1 MSVIVIGDVHGSIHW
16 KTFVAKRKAGDIIV
30 FLGDYFDI
38 RNPGR
43 ALLAKSELNNFLEI
57 ASFARSTPN
66 VHLLVGNHDFQY
78 TPWDPAG
85 CSGRNL
91 SMAGKFGEAIMD
103 NLALLEMV
111 FVLDRPEKPVI
122 MSHAGVTS
130 TFMRLNNLDKPE
142 EINALWRQRP
152 ENFAFKLEMNGRLAD
167 MRGDNEWQS
176 PIWVRDNALARD
188 ALPGYNQIVGH
199 TPRQEISGFGTDA
212 GDSVLVVCSLD
223 EHNFIEF
230 IS

>member
-43 ALLAKSELNNFLEI
+43 ALLAKSELDNFLEI
-57 ASFARSTPN
+57 ANFARSTPD
-66 VHLLVGNHDFQY
+66 VHLLIGNHDFQY

-91 SMAGKFGEAIMD
+91 IMAGKFGEAIMD
-103 NLALLEMV
+103 NMDLLEMV
-111 FVLDRPEKPVI
+111 FVLDRPQKPLI

-130 TFMRLNNLDKPE
+130 TFMRLNNLEKPE
-142 EINALWRQRP
+142 EINILWRRRP
-152 ENFAFKLEMNGRLAD
+152 EDFAFKLEMNGRIAD
-167 MRGDNEWQS
+167 MYGDNEWQP
-176 PIWVRDNALARD
+176 PIWVRNSALARD
-188 ALPGYNQIVGH
+188 ALPGYDQIVGH
-199 TPRQEISGFGTDA
+199 TPYPEISSFETEA
-212 GDSVLVVCSLD
+212 GDWVTVVCSLD
-223 EHNFIEF
+223 DHNFIEF
-230 IS
+230 AS